1 MTHCIKLQ
9 TSCGEFDP
17 KFMKALPA
25 LEKAMTAHGVDP
37 ADFLIAKDHA
47 AGPLLP
53 IYYRPDG
60 NPVEYTVFVKGQSFS
75 VRQPDDM
82 SFMAYFYGLCAPPA
96 AKDDAG
102 HPIAHASHE
111 QEKKLHAFTKKIE
124 AWFNKPI

>member
-1 MTHCIKLQ
+1 MTHRLKLQ
-9 TSCGEFDP
+9 TSCGDFDP

-37 ADFLIAKDHA
+37 ADFVISKDWA
-47 AGPLLP
+47 AGPRLP
-53 IYYRPDG
+53 IFYRPDG

-96 AKDDAG
+96 A
-102 HPIAHASHE
+102 HAIHSE
-111 QEKKLHAFTKKIE
+111 EKKLHAFVTRLEK
-124 AWFNKPI
+124 WFNKPI